1 MNIFLIFI
9 FLVANLSVVGI
20 TMFSYGDQSKYMR
33 GMIMGVHI
41 PADMVNHKDVQK
53 ICQENKKVWDKFNRI
68 NIILAVAICTFIFI
82 SFEVFMVIWCVW
94 LGGYIAY
101 LSYIVLTP
109 HRKMYQLKIKNNWI
123 DEKTKHMVYVDLNTS
138 VQAAKAAIS
147 WKYHGIILLI
157 MVISGLV
164 LFYKKKQSMINTSG
178 WVFFGLS
185 FSLSIMFMVLH
196 FIMVRKN
203 EVYSENED
211 INLTI
216 NQLWKRSWSIGLL
229 VAGIINAISWLY
241 FGVRIVGNEW
251 IEGIDFTIYIILQL
265 ISAFIILVAI
275 LVIQKRKRELLTM
288 DTAPVYVDDDEYW
301 KDGWYNNPNDKRIMV
316 QDRMSTGNF
325 TFNMGNPIARVL
337 NAGLIVLLLV
347 VLLGTGVLMISLSGS
362 STEFSINGTEVKIK
376 ASMYKCEFQLSEIE
390 AVELLS
396 EMPEENFFRT
406 NGAATDSYSIGY
418 FSGNKSG
425 ACMLFLYEGQKPILK
440 ITLPEKTVFANSE
453 TDGEVEQWFEIL
465 SK

>member
-1 MNIFLIFI
+1 
-9 FLVANLSVVGI
+9 
-20 TMFSYGDQSKYMR
+20 
-33 GMIMGVHI
+33 MIDTHI
-41 PADMVNHKDVQK
+41 HADARSGED
-53 ICQENKKVWDKFNRI
+53 FN
-68 NIILAVAICTFIFI
+68 
-82 SFEVFMVIWCVW
+82 EM
-94 LGGYIAY
+94 Y
-101 LSYIVLTP
+101 LSGIDAAVTCAFYPYKIDNDTVLLNHLMRILNYDTKRANEHGLELKVALGIHP
-109 HRKMYQLKIKNNWI
+109 TNTTVDGEIIYEQLYKWI
-123 DEKTKHMVYVDLNTS
+123 
-138 VQAAKAAIS
+138 
-147 WKYHGIILLI
+147 
-157 MVISGLV
+157 
-164 LFYKKKQSMINTSG
+164 
-178 WVFFGLS
+178 
-185 FSLSIMFMVLH
+185 
-196 FIMVRKN
+196 
-203 EVYSENED
+203 ENED

-301 KDGWYNNPNDKRIMV
+301 KNGWYNNPNDKRIMV
-316 QDRMSTGNF
+316 QDRMSTANF
-325 TFNMGNPIARVL
+325 TFNLGNPIGKVL
-337 NAGLIVLLLV
+337 NIGLMLLFVVTLV
-347 VLLGTGVLMISLSGS
+347 GTCVLMFAFSNS
-362 STEFSINGTEVKIK
+362 SAEFTMNGTEVKIK
-376 ASMYKCEFQLSEIE
+376 AAMYTCEFDVEEIE
-390 AVELLS
+390 VIELLD
-396 EMPEENFFRT
+396 EMPVENFFKT
-406 NGAATDSYSIGY
+406 NGGATEDYSIGY